1 MPSDGPDLDEAV
13 ESIEGSILSGIP
25 SLLDAL
31 LDSAALARPGFDA
44 EAYAA
49 ALRGTACQIDALS
62 RLVGAVASVAIQP
75 EEAARIS
82 A

>member
-1 MPSDGPDLDEAV
+1 MLTGQIDEAL
-13 ESIEGSILSGIP
+13 ESFEDSILSGLP
-25 SLLDAL
+25 SLLDSL
-31 LDSAALARPGFDA
+31 LDSASLARPGFDA

-62 RLVGAVASVAIQP
+62 RLVGAVTAVPVQA
-75 EEAARIS
+75 EAPARIS